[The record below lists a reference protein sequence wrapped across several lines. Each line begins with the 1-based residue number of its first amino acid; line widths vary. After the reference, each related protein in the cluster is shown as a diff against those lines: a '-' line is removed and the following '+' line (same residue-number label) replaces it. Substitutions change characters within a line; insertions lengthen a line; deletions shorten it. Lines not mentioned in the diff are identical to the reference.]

1 MATMSFSSAGTI
13 LLSTMVSSTLANTHI
28 NEMGLFDLHSSGSRR
43 GLPNGAIRK
52 LQRRKGYSVT
62 RLKAIGVGVGR
73 GWVWAE
79 WKKNCGRK
87 EQKLWQKRGGPM
99 CGWISKAPSEVVH
112 CD

>member
-1 MATMSFSSAGTI
+1 MRNLYFIYYPSSKTK
-13 LLSTMVSSTLANTHI
+13 
-28 NEMGLFDLHSSGSRR
+28 GSRPVR
-43 GLPNGAIRK
+43 NF
-52 LQRRKGYSVT
+52 YSVT